1 MALTYLMIK
10 HLHVTCVACSG
21 SFFALRAYWRWQN
34 PARLKSAWVKILPH
48 LIDTML
54 LISAVMLA
62 YSSAQYPFAQNWL
75 TAKVLALI
83 LYIVLGT
90 LALKRLR
97 RGWLSYSASIAAL
110 LTLGYIISV
119 AITRTIWP
127 FA

>member
-1 MALTYLMIK
+1 MAISYLMIK
-10 HLHVTCVACSG
+10 HVHLSCVAISG
-21 SFFALRAYWRWQN
+21 ALFALRAYWRWRQ
-34 PARLKSAWVKILPH
+34 PGRLQQRWVKILPH
-48 LIDTML
+48 LVDSVL
-54 LISAVMLA
+54 LISALMLV
-62 YSSAQYPFAQNWL
+62 YRSGQYPFVQNWL
-75 TAKVLALI
+75 TAKVVALL
-83 LYIVLGT
+83 LYVVLGT